1 METNEKTKEKNE
13 HDQSALKAMVEKL
26 DNRRWGTSGY
36 HTHLPELIEILS
48 QLTPRVP
55 VSILQSYSPID
66 VDGEITVEVKLS
78 FTLERALL

>member
-1 METNEKTKEKNE
+1 METNEESNEKSK

-36 HTHLPELIEILS
+36 STHIPELQEILS
-48 QLTPRVP
+48 QITPRVP
-55 VSILQSYSPID
+55 VSILESYSP
-66 VDGEITVEVKLS
+66 VDREGEITVEVRLS